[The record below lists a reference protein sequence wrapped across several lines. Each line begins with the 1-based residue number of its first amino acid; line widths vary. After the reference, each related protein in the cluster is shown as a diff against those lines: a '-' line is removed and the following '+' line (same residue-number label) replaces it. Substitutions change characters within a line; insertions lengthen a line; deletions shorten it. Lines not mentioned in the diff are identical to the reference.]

1 MARHKGAAWL
11 VVARGRQRRCCRGS
25 VRYPAPQQRGGAW
38 HGVQVH
44 DDEAYIHKRQWRGRA
59 VRSGTAHGRG
69 RPQRPREQR
78 SDEATGLAWTRGAE
92 RLCVAHVP
100 KQVSRMAACVS
111 RRASGLLGRDMPMG
125 GQETSTRAAWVHGLK
140 QQASVAIPRA
150 GGMQTCDHIGTSFL
164 ASSKWQINLQSVLL
178 IMTLHSMHARSGSR
192 VEPAPFARLA
202 SRPADNHGSN
212 LAGRQ

>member
-1 MARHKGAAWL
+1 MILLAQGHAAGL
-11 VVARGRQRRCCRGS
+11 VAVPFITHRGIPS
-25 VRYPAPQQRGGAW
+25 GGAW

-44 DDEAYIHKRQWRGRA
+44 DDEAYTSVSGVVGQSGQALPTDGAGHSGRVNNAATRRRGWRGRA
-59 VRSGTAHGRG
+59 GRNACAWRTCRSRFRG
-69 RPQRPREQR
+69 
-78 SDEATGLAWTRGAE
+78 W
-92 RLCVAHVP
+92 
-100 KQVSRMAACVS
+100 
-111 RRASGLLGRDMPMG
+111 RRACRGELAVCSAGTCLCAGR
-125 GQETSTRAAWVHGLK
+125 TSTRAAWVHGLK

-192 VEPAPFARLA
+192 VEPSPFARLA

>member
-1 MARHKGAAWL
+1 LLW
-11 VVARGRQRRCCRGS
+11 QRRCCRGS
-25 VRYPAPQQRGGAW
+25 VRYPAPRGVRERAVPRPVVWCARARARRPGQLGLQRTGPRTATGSTTAAWWRLAWRAGARRR
-38 HGVQVH
+38 G
-44 DDEAYIHKRQWRGRA
+44 IHKRQWRGRA

-69 RPQRPREQR
+69 R
-78 SDEATGLAWTRGAE
+78 
-92 RLCVAHVP
+92 
-100 KQVSRMAACVS
+100 
-111 RRASGLLGRDMPMG
+111 
-125 GQETSTRAAWVHGLK
+125 TSTRAAWVHGLK

-202 SRPADNHGSN
+202 SRPG
-212 LAGRQ
+212 